1 MATPA
6 PGFDRIPPQNLEAE
20 ISVLG
25 AVLQDAGALLRAME
39 LLRPPDFYKEAHR
52 KVFDAC
58 LNLFERSEAIDLVT
72 VANELMRRKSLEEV
86 GGAAA
91 LAALVDAVPTAAN
104 VAHHARIVKDKAVL
118 RALIEKGTAVVSR
131 AYADTENVDELL
143 DWGEQQ
149 IFEISQDKTSRS
161 FVPVRSLLKGTIEY
175 IEGLYERKV
184 HVTGVPTGY
193 RKFDEMTA
201 GLQPADLIVVAGRPS
216 MGKTSF
222 CLNIAEYAAIRERI
236 TVGVFSLEMSKE
248 QLVQRLL
255 CSLAK
260 VNSNRLRT
268 GYLSD
273 ADWPRLTTQAGILS
287 ESPIFIDDTPGIS
300 LLEMRAKARRLKAE
314 QGLGLL
320 IIDYLQLISGR
331 GRVESRQQEISEI
344 SRSLKAMAKEL
355 NVPVI
360 ALSQLSRAVEARD
373 DKRPQLSDLRES
385 GAIEQDADVVAFLYR
400 PSFYKKRED
409 PEEPEDNT
417 TEVIIGKQRNGPTGT
432 VYLAF
437 LREYTR
443 FEEQERQR
451 DDF

>member
-1 MATPA
+1 MPTPPS
-6 PGFDRIPPQNLEAE
+6 PGFDRVPPQNLEAE
-20 ISVLG
+20 VSVLG
-25 AVLQDAGALLRAME
+25 AVLQDPQALLKAME
-39 LLRPPDFYKEAHR
+39 VLRASDFYKEAHR

-58 LNLFERSEAIDLVT
+58 LGLFERSEAVDLVT
-72 VANELMRRKSLEEV
+72 VANELLRRKWLDEV
-86 GGAAA
+86 GGAAG

-104 VAHHARIVKDKAVL
+104 VGYHARIVKDKALL
-118 RALIEKGTAVVSR
+118 RSLIEKGTAVVSR
-131 AYADTENVDELL
+131 AYADADDVDEIL

-175 IEGLYERKV
+175 IERLYERKV

-222 CLNIAEYAAIRERI
+222 CLNIAEHAAIKERI
-236 TVGVFSLEMSKE
+236 PVGVFSLEMSKE

-273 ADWPRLTTQAGILS
+273 SDWPRLTTQAGILS

-320 IIDYLQLISGR
+320 IIDYLQLVAGR
-331 GRVESRQQEISEI
+331 GRAESRQQEISEI

-373 DKRPQLSDLRES
+373 DKRPILSDLRES
-385 GAIEQDADVVAFLYR
+385 GAIEQDADVIMFIYR
-400 PSFYKKRED
+400 DEVYHPDTED
-409 PEEPEDNT
+409 KNAAEI
-417 TEVIIGKQRNGPTGT
+417 IIGKQRNGPTGT
-432 VYLAF
+432 VR
-437 LREYTR
+437 LRFFGQYTR
-443 FEEQERQR
+443 FDNYQR
-451 DDF
+451 DE